1 MISCVVLLV
10 YPTTLSQLHHT
21 RWQQSKGTQDFFT
34 FLRLAGAGWIQGGM
48 VFGVGS
54 WDSRLKVRLWSPLI
68 GIQQSGNQK
77 KLKVHCMLQLENY
90 DHSRIWSLTFVWKGV
105 WGLPSY
111 NGISYVMSPEFLKL
125 QRCRPCDTKDNKDQH
140 FTALQDSKQLVLYYI
155 YWTQRMLK
163 ILGIMRIINELS
175 AN

>member
-1 MISCVVLLV
+1 
-10 YPTTLSQLHHT
+10 
-21 RWQQSKGTQDFFT
+21 
-34 FLRLAGAGWIQGGM
+34 M

-54 WDSRLKVRLWSPLI
+54 WDSKLKVRLWSPLI

-77 KLKVHCMLQLENY
+77 KKVHCMLQLENL
-90 DHSRIWSLTFVWKGV
+90 DHSRIWSLTFVWKGM

-125 QRCRPCDTKDNKDQH
+125 QRCRPCDTKDDKDQQ
-140 FTALQDSKQLVLYYI
+140 FSALQDSKQLVLWYI

-163 ILGIMRIINELS
+163 ILGIMRNHQRTVSELILSLVFCGERKSTSRQSDATAPGVAELS
-175 AN
+175 SP

>member
-1 MISCVVLLV
+1 
-10 YPTTLSQLHHT
+10 
-21 RWQQSKGTQDFFT
+21 
-34 FLRLAGAGWIQGGM
+34 M

-54 WDSRLKVRLWSPLI
+54 WDSRLKVRLWSSLI

-77 KLKVHCMLQLENY
+77 KLEVHCMLQLENL

-111 NGISYVMSPEFLKL
+111 NGIMSPEFLKL

-140 FTALQDSKQLVLYYI
+140 FTALQDSKQLVLWYV
-155 YWTQRMLK
+155 YWTHKNAQSPRNYANHQRIVSKL
-163 ILGIMRIINELS
+163 ILSLVFCGERKSTSRQSDATAPE
-175 AN
+175 